1 MSDNVLSPDGAWRWD
16 GARWVPNQR
25 PSSHSAAAPQQT
37 STGASRDPML
47 VPALVASVL
56 ALLPLLVHLIGD
68 TIRAFAGQAPTG
80 QPWYLETWFIVLQ
93 FLLGAIAL
101 TLASLAVLRD
111 PSRLAAIV
119 MAIAGGAF
127 LQGMVVLFYRVV
139 VSHFGY
145 DVPF

>member
-1 MSDNVLSPDGAWRWD
+1 
-16 GARWVPNQR
+16 
-25 PSSHSAAAPQQT
+25 
-37 STGASRDPML
+37 ML
-47 VPALVASVL
+47 LPALVASVF

-93 FLLGAIAL
+93 FLLGVLAL
-101 TLASLAVLRD
+101 ALASVAVLRE
-111 PSRLAAIV
+111 PSRFAAIV

-127 LQGMVVLFYRVV
+127 LQGIVVLYYRVI